1 MNQAES
7 MKQQDNFT
15 LDIFGERSTAEQA
28 KALRDDG
35 IYKAVSHA
43 DQVAPGW
50 SDKAFEISAMYLN
63 RLKAGSETTS
73 EAIRLHA
80 EGSGLSH
87 PPDTRAW
94 GAVLLRLAKANK
106 IKKLGWTTAQDPKAH
121 CRPVTLW
128 QIK

>member
-1 MNQAES
+1 
-7 MKQQDNFT
+7 MKQQQDHFT
-15 LDIFGERSTAEQA
+15 MDIFGDRPAEEQA
-28 KALRDDG
+28 KARRDDG
-35 IYKAVSHA
+35 IYRAVSHA
-43 DQVAPGW
+43 DQVTPGW
-50 SDKAFEISAMYLN
+50 SDQAFKISAMYLS
-63 RLKAGSETTS
+63 RLNAGSETTS

-80 EGSGLSH
+80 EGAGLAD

>member
-1 MNQAES
+1 
-7 MKQQDNFT
+7 MKQDTLT
-15 LDIFGERSTAEQA
+15 LDIFGNWPAAEQA
-28 KALRDDG
+28 KARRDDG
-35 IYKAVSHA
+35 IHRAVSHA
-43 DQVAPGW
+43 DQVTPGW
-50 SDKAFEISAMYLN
+50 SDQAFQISAMYLSGLN
-63 RLKAGSETTS
+63 AGSETTS

-80 EGSGLSH
+80 ERAGLSD

-121 CRPVTLW
+121 CRPITLW

>member
-1 MNQAES
+1 
-7 MKQQDNFT
+7 MKQQQDNFT
-15 LDIFGERSTAEQA
+15 MDIFGDRPAEEQA
-28 KALRDDG
+28 KARRDDG
-35 IYKAVSHA
+35 IYRAVSHA

-50 SDKAFEISAMYLN
+50 SDQAFKISAMYLS
-63 RLKAGSETTS
+63 RLNAGSETTS

-80 EGSGLSH
+80 EGAGLAD